1 VVTEKIRATPANTF
15 AGVAVKARA
24 LRFNSHLD
32 TQTSLPLDEQDWP
45 ERIMDLF
52 VAEMERLAA
61 SSAV

>member
-1 VVTEKIRATPANTF
+1 MKDISARTF

-24 LRFNSHLD
+24 LRFDTHLD
-32 TQTSLPLDEQDWP
+32 SQTSLPLDEQDW
-45 ERIMDLF
+45 EDGVMNRF